1 MAHNASPWF
10 AVGQTQQLEVCAD
23 EAVLDSR
30 AMIEST
36 MIPRIRTSHLKLE
49 APTPTYTRQLRVVRQ
64 MREQML
70 AAPEEPKRMSR
81 WLALGGLL
89 IAIAALAFLL

>member
-10 AVGQTQQLEVCAD
+10 AVGRTQQLEVCD
-23 EAVLDSR
+23 DDAVLDSR

-70 AAPEEPKRMSR
+70 AAPDAPKRMSR

-89 IAIAALAFLL
+89 IAVAALALLL